1 MLLIA
6 VPALT
11 LQRHQVDE
19 LNAWWNNVFRKIF
32 FGYRRSESVKDVIS
46 GLGRVNF
53 TYVLL
58 LRIVLNSVNVCTLN
72 RAYCMTYLV
81 IFDFLTVMTAW
92 GLFLFHC
99 IKLSVICCAS
109 YTTMCFVMLK
119 CIPLLWP
126 PCVADA
132 DIIFLSCFFIMAA
145 LWNRQAIIFLPC
157 GYYLFI
163 FFPRLISA
171 AGDWMSTILP
181 HMVWP

>member
-81 IFDFLTVMTAW
+81 IFDFLTVMTA
-92 GLFLFHC
+92 
-99 IKLSVICCAS
+99 
-109 YTTMCFVMLK
+109 
-119 CIPLLWP
+119 
-126 PCVADA
+126 
-132 DIIFLSCFFIMAA
+132 
-145 LWNRQAIIFLPC
+145 
-157 GYYLFI
+157 
-163 FFPRLISA
+163 
-171 AGDWMSTILP
+171 
-181 HMVWP
+181 